1 MVFTNSSLV
10 SKVQL
15 RSDHYN
21 ERPGKISKITIHHA
35 AGCMDMESLL
45 NYLST
50 TDREVSANY
59 VLSGGKLGLSVE
71 EKYRPWTSSS
81 PSNDNVAVTIEVAN
95 SSIGGDWPISDAD
108 LKMLIIWC
116 ADVCKRNNIP
126 KLYFDGT
133 ENGTLTFHYMFA
145 DTGCPG
151 PYIKAKANYICDETN
166 KLLNSS
172 DFETIIK
179 EHGGNLDLTA
189 FDYAE
194 SGSLVSV
201 EPDYKDI
208 DCFIITLDRNS
219 GKVDYDKLKE
229 IGVIGAMIEEGGL
242 YDVTHRE
249 KEIYVSPKL
258 DSQVREAVKHEITYG
273 LYADVRAR
281 TIEEANKEL
290 SMLRIYASKYTPPLG
305 IWLTLNLSKSKAVN
319 DKIIARY
326 KEVLENAGF
335 YGKMGFYVTRN
346 QLEKVTWS
354 KWKDSFL
361 LLLIDHVSNISE
373 IEKILTPEFFMLKKK

>member
-1 MVFTNSSLV
+1 MTKVEYAVQWAVSIANDDSHGYDQGNRWGPDYDCSSLIITAYEKAGIPVKTNGATVVSNMVSVFTKTGFQQVSNWNHSTGAGLIRGDVVISNGHTEMYIGNGQLVKASQNENGGIIGGQSGDQTGKEVRVGNWYNGGWICALRYTGKDEFTGDTSSL
-10 SKVQL
+10 
-15 RSDHYN
+15 
-21 ERPGKISKITIHHA
+21 
-35 AGCMDMESLL
+35 
-45 NYLST
+45 ST
-50 TDREVSANY
+50 N
-59 VLSGGKLGLSVE
+59 
-71 EKYRPWTSSS
+71 
-81 PSNDNVAVTIEVAN
+81 
-95 SSIGGDWPISDAD
+95 
-108 LKMLIIWC
+108 
-116 ADVCKRNNIP
+116 
-126 KLYFDGT
+126 
-133 ENGTLTFHYMFA
+133 
-145 DTGCPG
+145 
-151 PYIKAKANYICDETN
+151 
-166 KLLNSS
+166 
-172 DFETIIK
+172 
-179 EHGGNLDLTA
+179 A

-242 YDVTHRE
+242 YDVTHKE
-249 KEIYVSPKL
+249 KEVYVSPKL

-305 IWLTLNLSKSKAVN
+305 IWLTLNLSKSKTVN

-335 YGKMGFYVTRN
+335 YGKMGFYVTRD
-346 QLEKVTWS
+346 QLEKITWS

-361 LLLIDHVSNISE
+361 LLLIDHVSDISE